1 MQVNIISDPDKSE
14 EKAPNSKIP
23 QTLERVPIVLALRYR
38 RVDDLRYML
47 MSNKQHTKGQRR
59 KIHDQIVE
67 SDNDLLALLIVVI
80 NRVFLEWCVLWGL
93 VVFHTLK
100 SVDEHQVI
108 GHAFDDSRWL
118 MHYLVDH

>member
-1 MQVNIISDPDKSE
+1 MFFLPSSMQVNIISNPDKSE

-47 MSNKQHTKGQRR
+47 MSNKKHTKGQRR

-80 NRVFLEWCVLWGL
+80 NRVFLE
-93 VVFHTLK
+93 
-100 SVDEHQVI
+100 
-108 GHAFDDSRWL
+108 
-118 MHYLVDH
+118 